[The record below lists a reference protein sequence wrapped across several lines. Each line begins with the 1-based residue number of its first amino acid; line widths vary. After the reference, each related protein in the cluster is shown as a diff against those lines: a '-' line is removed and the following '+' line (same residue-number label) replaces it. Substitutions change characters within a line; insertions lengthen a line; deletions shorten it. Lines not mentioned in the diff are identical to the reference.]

1 MLIIIT
7 ILFLVSFL
15 LALYSMKDFQVP
27 SEIQKL
33 ISRRKVKGTIIFLKN
48 KVKHYSSSS

>member
-1 MLIIIT
+1 MFLIILG
-7 ILFLVSFL
+7 ILVVSFL
-15 LALYSMKDFQVP
+15 LALYSMKDLQIP

-33 ISRRKVKGTIIFLKN
+33 LSRRKIKGTIVFLKN